1 MESVGL
7 TSGAS
12 APEPLVRRVVGWFRD
27 RGVSQVEALDGAVE
41 DVFFKLPREVRA
53 EAVTRT

>member
-1 MESVGL
+1 
-7 TSGAS
+7 
-12 APEPLVRRVVGWFRD
+12 VVGWFQERD
-27 RGVSQVEALDGAVE
+27 VSQIESLEGAVE